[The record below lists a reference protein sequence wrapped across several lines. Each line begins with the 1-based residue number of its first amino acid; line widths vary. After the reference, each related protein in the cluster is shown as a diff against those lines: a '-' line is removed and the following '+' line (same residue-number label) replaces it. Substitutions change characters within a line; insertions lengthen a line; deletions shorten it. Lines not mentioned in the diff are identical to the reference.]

1 MFNPIRTSTLRKLT
15 CILLLIFTCGCNVES
30 NGPIIN
36 ACPVDKPT
44 EVNHVDQLQLAR
56 GQLARAADWLWSQQD
71 SDGGWHS
78 GHYALLKSGQAYT
91 PFVLHTLLDVPHSI
105 YQAPAG
111 GVERALQFLRKQ
123 INQQGVLG
131 LADPDILEY
140 PNYATSY
147 ALRCFVQAGTSEDQP
162 LIKRMRD
169 YLIDQQYRTEHGFG
183 PEHLAHGGWGFGG
196 VLKNGS
202 PGHMDLAHTRR
213 VLEALR
219 SSGHIPEDTTQRAEV
234 FLALV
239 QRDPED
245 PRRQPT
251 LQEEVHRAWLNT
263 IRIAVGKEYTIP
275 FDGGFYFSP
284 IVLGA
289 NKGREKLS
297 VAGSYFCSYAS
308 ATCDGILSLL
318 ATGAG
323 QQDRRIKA
331 AVNWLQEHPQI
342 HYPAG
347 VPQEHPEPW
356 GEAIHFYHLAVRGEV
371 SSRLDLPGSWR
382 TDIVR
387 ELAARQAKDGSYQNK
402 MSPLMKEDDPL
413 LATTLAVQALKHVAR

>member
-1 MFNPIRTSTLRKLT
+1 MSTVTRR
-15 CILLLIFTCGCNVES
+15 S
-30 NGPIIN
+30 II
-36 ACPVDKPT
+36 K
-44 EVNHVDQLQLAR
+44 QLACSPLLAFSIGCDLEQKPPLKPIAQR
-56 GQLARAADWLWSQQD
+56 LERTLVSHRLEPQPAETQLAEAADWLWSQQD
-71 SDGGWHS
+71 ADGGWHS
-78 GHYALLKSGQAYT
+78 EQYALLKSGQAYT
-91 PFVLHTLLDVPHSI
+91 PFVLHTLLNVPRSI
-105 YQAPAG
+105 CAPPPH
-111 GVERALQFLRKQ
+111 GVEQALAFLRKHVS
-123 INQQGVLG
+123 QQGVLG

-147 ALRCFVQAGTSEDQP
+147 ALRCFVEAGTGEDRA

-169 YLIDQQYRTEHGFG
+169 YLIDQQYRAENGFG
-183 PEHLAHGGWGFGG
+183 PKHLAHGGWGFGG
-196 VLKNGS
+196 VLRNGS

-219 SSGHIPEDTTQRAEV
+219 SSGRIPKDTTQRAQT

-245 PRRQPT
+245 PRKQPT
-251 LQEEVHRAWLNT
+251 LQEDIYRAWLNT
-263 IRIAVGKEYTIP
+263 IRIAVGKKYTIP

-323 QQDRRIKA
+323 RQDRRIQA
-331 AVNWLQEHPQI
+331 AVDWLQKHPQI

-356 GEAIHFYHLAVRGEV
+356 GEAIHFYHLSVRGEV
-371 SSRLDLPGSWR
+371 SSRLDLPGTWR
-382 TDIVR
+382 MDIVR
-387 ELAARQAKDGSYQNK
+387 ELAARQAIDGSYQNK
-402 MSPLMKEDDPL
+402 MSPLMKEDDRL